1 MQINKIRNF
10 CIIAHIDHGK
20 STLADRLLEITGTID
35 KRDMKHW
42 QMLDTMELEQERGI
56 TIKLQPVRMKWKWYE
71 LNIID
76 TPGHVDFQY
85 EVSRSLAS
93 VEWALLIVDATQGI
107 EAQTLSNVYMAIE
120 NDLDIIP
127 VINKIDLPAADVD
140 KVSNEIISLLGC
152 KKDEII
158 PVSAKTWQ
166 NVEKVLEAVL
176 ERIKKPRIFGTSIQP
191 YFYKESGVKKE
202 GLSKLN
208 EENLRNQDIDNEA
221 IKNKKDELKALVF
234 DSQYDPYRWVV
245 SYVKVFQWEINKW
258 DILHFLHTRKK
269 IEALDVWY
277 FAPKYTSDKKIW
289 TGSVWYVV
297 TGLKTLEHAKVWDT
311 LWKPADIEWP
321 KAKPEDIKPI
331 EWFSEA
337 KPFIYAGIFPMDNSE
352 YPLLK
357 DSMEKLTLNDS
368 ALTIESSVSPALW
381 HGYRCGFLGLLHLD
395 IVKERLFREFDM
407 DVIMTSP
414 QVTYR
419 IKLIGDKTSEY
430 SRFFPELFP
439 SPQTSSSKKNEQ
451 INTSSSLHQD
461 RGTGREIFTYVYISN
476 PEDLP
481 PRERYMSIEEPI
493 AKVEIITPSEYVW
506 TLMKISQERRG
517 IFKNQQFIDSSRIML
532 TYELPMNE
540 LIWDFYD
547 EIKSLSSG
555 YASLNY
561 EFIKYQEDDMVKL
574 DILIADER
582 VDALAF
588 ICHREQAHHIWG
600 KICAKLKEVIP
611 RALFTIKIQAAVW
624 WKIVA
629 REDLSALRK
638 DVTAKLYGWDISRK
652 RKLLDKQKKGKKKMK
667 QFGKVSLP
675 SEAFVN
681 LLKK

>member
-1 MQINKIRNF
+1 MELKNIRNF

-35 KRDMKHW
+35 KRDMKHG

-56 TIKLQPVRMKWKWYE
+56 TIKLQPVRMNWKWYQM
-71 LNIID
+71 NIID

-93 VEWALLIVDATQGI
+93 VEWALLIVDATQWI

-127 VINKIDLPAADVD
+127 VINKIDLPAADFD
-140 KVSNEIISLLGC
+140 KVAEEIVNLLGC
-152 KKDEII
+152 DKTEII
-158 PVSAKTWQ
+158 WVSAKTWE
-166 NVEKVLEAVL
+166 NVETILDAVIERVSSPKVYTTKDPEH
-176 ERIKKPRIFGTSIQP
+176 
-191 YFYKESGVKKE
+191 
-202 GLSKLN
+202 
-208 EENLRNQDIDNEA
+208 
-221 IKNKKDELKALVF
+221 DELKALVF

-245 SYVKVFQWEINKW
+245 SYVKVFQWEIKKW
-258 DILHFLHTRKK
+258 DSCQFLNTRKK
-269 IEALDVWY
+269 IEALDVGY
-277 FAPKYTSDKKIW
+277 FSPWYTSDKKIW
-289 TGSVWYVV
+289 VGSIGYVV
-297 TGLKTLEHAKVWDT
+297 TGLKTIRDAKVGDT
-311 LWKPADIEWP
+311 MWKPENIEWP
-321 KAKPEDIKPI
+321 KAKAEDATPI
-331 EWFSEA
+331 EWFWLVT
-337 KPFIYAGIFPMDNSE
+337 PFIYAGIFAMDTSE

-357 DSMEKLTLNDS
+357 DAMEKLVLNDS
-368 ALTIESSVSPALW
+368 ALFVELEVSPALW

-419 IKLIGDKTSEY
+419 VILLWDKLSEY
-430 SRFFPELFP
+430 SRYHAELIE
-439 SPQTSSSKKNEQ
+439 NE
-451 INTSSSLHQD
+451 
-461 RGTGREIFTYVYISN
+461 RGQKCTRVLVSN

-481 PRERYMSIEEPI
+481 KREKYLYIEEPI
-493 AKVEIITPSEYVW
+493 AKVEIITPNEYVW
-506 TLMKISQERRG
+506 NLMQLSQERRW
-517 IFKNQQFIDSSRIML
+517 IFKNQQFIDRDRVML

-561 EFIKYQEDDMVKL
+561 EFIRYNEDDLVKL
-574 DILIADER
+574 EVLIADEK

-588 ICHREQAHHIWG
+588 ICHRTQARYLGW
-600 KICAKLKEVIP
+600 KICANLKESIP
-611 RALFTIKIQAAVW
+611 KALFTIKIQAVVW
-624 WKIVA
+624 GDVVGRSDI
-629 REDLSALRK
+629 SAMRK
-638 DVTAKLYGWDISRK
+638 DVTAKLYGWDITRK